1 MVVKNVKENED
12 GSASVSFDL
21 TSKEVEHLLELALFQ
36 IVCSTVI
43 DDKMKKIEE
52 ETVETI
58 NRC

>member
-12 GSASVSFDL
+12 GSASISFDL
-21 TSKEVEHLLELALFQ
+21 TPKEVEHLLELALFQ
-36 IVCSTVI
+36 IVCSAVI

-58 NRC
+58 NRR

>member
-12 GSASVSFDL
+12 GSASISFDL
-21 TSKEVEHLLELALFQ
+21 TPKEVEHLLELALFQ

-58 NRC
+58 NRR